1 MLPQLVKEAA
11 APIGAIDK
19 MTVISTDGASDL
31 TKSVA
36 SNVTQ
41 GMQLASDLLG
51 IDLGGDVPARW
62 PTATARR

>member
-1 MLPQLVKEAA
+1 M
-11 APIGAIDK
+11 
-19 MTVISTDGASDL
+19 ISTDGASDL

-51 IDLGGDVPARW
+51 IDLGSMFQRLANGDRTALTPPPA
-62 PTATARR
+62 PPVATPPE